1 MKLTFP
7 LAQPEADLPRVVATL
22 TQKIRK
28 YVKRERRKPFPE
40 GYDCWEFDCR
50 LGVGDAPPSVVP
62 VDALVPAIA
71 AAAAGGAL
79 RVFVEIIA
87 RAGLRPPRP
96 NRSSAGS
103 IPSELRQERSAN
115 HLPAQSEDSPRL
127 LG

>member
-7 LAQPEADLPRVVATL
+7 LAQPEADLPRVVAAI

-28 YVKRERRKPFPE
+28 YLKRERRKPFPE

-62 VDALVPAIA
+62 VDAIVQGIEA
-71 AAAAGGAL
+71 AAAAGASQVL
-79 RVFVEIIA
+79 VEIIA

-96 NRSSAGS
+96 IRAAASGSAASTGS
-103 IPSELRQERSAN
+103 ADE
-115 HLPAQSEDSPRL
+115 
-127 LG
+127 